1 MIMSVRRMIACAGL
15 LSGLVLLD
23 PKSALS
29 QQNPVLT
36 LSTNQVNF
44 FNVPGGGTATQT
56 LTLSTTSSS
65 AITVNTSGAASWL
78 QVSPSGQINVSAG
91 TPTTLTITANPPSGL
106 APGSYDSDLTFGAQG
121 STTGLQ
127 TVVVTTFVTGT
138 SILSAKPS
146 SLTFTAQPGASAATP
161 PTQSVTITSSGAT
174 LDYTATAS
182 TSSGQNWL
190 IPFTSTG
197 TTGSTSFAGSPLI
210 IGVNPAGL
218 PAGTYLGQVLV
229 KSSTTQD
236 SVTIA
241 VELTVGT
248 NSSLTVSPSVL
259 PPFFSQANAAGTSAL
274 TQTLTVTSTSSSANF
289 SVSENPQVTWLGAA
303 IAPPTTTTT
312 SNSGTTNSITL
323 TVVPIQTPGV
333 YSTTLTVTNGTS
345 QVSIPVTYIVGTGPV
360 PQVTPTQLTFTTSAS
375 QISTA
380 QMVQVSLPSG
390 GNPIGVTA
398 TANVPWLTVSTSAT
412 PTPVTLTVTADPAGL
427 AAGTYMGVITV
438 KPTNGD
444 QYAVP
449 INVTLTVTGSAPLL
463 TSGPSVLLFTNQI
476 GQAAPPAQLLQLTS
490 NAQVLSFT
498 TSATSTAA
506 PNCPANFL
514 QASALSSNPSTPS
527 AVAVS
532 VNPTGLTAGICS
544 GTITVTYTNPG
555 ATSSIGSIQVPVIVE
570 TSATPLLS
578 ISVPAG
584 FGFENA
590 TACSANTNSGSGT
603 TTSTTTSTTTT
614 SITTTS
620 TQCSVIMRQITL
632 TSTDGLTPVAYSA
645 SAMNNGTTPWLFVA
659 PNSGQTPAVLTVLI
673 DPSGL
678 SSGTYNGS
686 ITINSTQ
693 TNPSGLPMPITI
705 PVSFTIGS
713 GSGTGVTASVSS
725 LTFNETAGGPAPA
738 SQTFTLSGGS
748 QGVTYTA
755 AIPST
760 QNCSWVQLSPMSGA
774 ATGTITVSANSSATS
789 LAQNTYTCSI
799 VLNLTGS
806 STASIPITATLI
818 VASGGTGSG
827 VRVTASPTTINF
839 TETAGGAAPASQ
851 TVTLTSSGT
860 GATYTTVLPTTAN
873 CSWLQATPS
882 SGAASGTITVSVASN
897 TLAANTYPCTLTLM
911 LSGAATASISIT
923 ANLTVTGSQ
932 SQSSTITAAPQ
943 SLTFNYSAATPQ
955 PATQQLV
962 VSNAASSTSSASFT
976 ITAQSTGW
984 LSVTP
989 SSGTAPANITV
1000 SANPQN
1006 VGTGTAPFSGT
1017 ITITPAGGGTPITVP
1032 VTLNQQ

>member
-1 MIMSVRRMIACAGL
+1 MNSRVRRMIAYTGL

-23 PKSALS
+23 SKSALS

-36 LSTNQVNF
+36 VSTNQVNF

-56 LTLSTTSSS
+56 LTLNTTSSS

-91 TPTTLTITANPPSGL
+91 TPTTLTITANPPSSL
-106 APGSYDSDLTFGAQG
+106 APGSYDSVLSFSVQG
-121 STTGLQ
+121 STPGTQ
-127 TVVVTTFVTGT
+127 SVVVTTFVTGT

-146 SLTFTAQPGASAATP
+146 SLTFTAQPGATEATP
-161 PTQSVTITSSGAT
+161 PTQSVAITSSGAT
-174 LDYTATAS
+174 LDFTATAS

-197 TTGSTSFAGSPLI
+197 TTGTASCTGSPLI

-218 PAGTYLGQVLV
+218 AAGTYLGQVLV
-229 KSSTTQD
+229 QSATSQD

-241 VELTVGT
+241 VALTIGA
-248 NSSLTVSPSVL
+248 NASLTVTPSAL
-259 PPFFSQANAAGTSAL
+259 MPFFSQANAAGTSSL
-274 TQTLTVTSTSSSANF
+274 TQQLTVTSTSSSANF
-289 SVSENPQVTWLGAA
+289 SISVNPQVTWLGAA
-303 IAPPTTTTT
+303 IAPPTTTTNT
-312 SNSGTTNSITL
+312 GSANSITL
-323 TVVPIQTPGV
+323 TVMPIQTPGS
-333 YSTTLTVTNGTS
+333 YNTTLTITNGTS
-345 QVSIPVTYIVGTGPV
+345 QVSIPVSYIVGTGPV

-375 QISTA
+375 QISAA
-380 QMVQVSLPSG
+380 QMVQVSLPAG

-398 TANVPWLTVSTSAT
+398 TSSVPWLTVSASAQL
-412 PTPVTLTVTADPAGL
+412 TPVTLTVTADPAGL
-427 AAGTYMGVITV
+427 AAGTYTGTITV

-449 INVTLTVTGSAPLL
+449 ISVTLTVTGSAPLL

-476 GQAAPPAQLLQLTS
+476 GQAAPPAQLLQLKS

-498 TSATSTAA
+498 TSATSTSA

-514 QASALSSNPSTPS
+514 QAAALSANPSTPS
-527 AVAVS
+527 ALAVS

-584 FGFENA
+584 FGFE
-590 TACSANTNSGSGT
+590 TASGCSTNSNSSSGANA
-603 TTSTTTSTTTT
+603 S
-614 SITTTS
+614 TS

-632 TSTDGLTPVAYSA
+632 TSTDGLSPMSFSA

-659 PNSGQTPAVLTVLI
+659 PNSGQTPAALTVLI
-673 DPSGL
+673 DPTGL
-678 SSGTYNGS
+678 SAGTYNGS

-693 TNPSGLPMPITI
+693 TNPSGLPMAITI
-705 PVSFTIGS
+705 PVSLTISS
-713 GSGTGVTASVSS
+713 GSGTVTASVSS
-725 LTFNETAGGPAPA
+725 LSFNETAGGPAPA
-738 SQTFTLSGGS
+738 SQTFTLTGGG
-748 QGVTYTA
+748 QGVTYTTS
-755 AIPST
+755 IPST

-799 VLNLTGS
+799 VLNLAGA

-818 VASGGTGSG
+818 VGPGGVGTG
-827 VRVTASPTTINF
+827 VRVTASPSTINF
-839 TETAGGAAPASQ
+839 TQTAGGASPASQ

-873 CSWLQATPS
+873 CGWLQATPS
-882 SGAASGTITVSVASN
+882 SGAASGNVTVSVASN
-897 TLAANTYPCTLTLM
+897 TLTANTYSCTLTLM
-911 LSGAATASISIT
+911 LTGAATASIPIT
-923 ANLTVTGSQ
+923 ANLTVTGAQ

-943 SLTFNYSAATPQ
+943 SLTFGFSAATPQ

-962 VSNAASSTSSASFT
+962 ISNAANSTTSASFS
-976 ITAQSTGW
+976 ITAQSSGW

-1006 VGTGTAPFSGT
+1006 AGTGSAPFSGT
-1017 ITITPAGGGTPITVP
+1017 ITITPAGGGAPITVP